1 MHPCI
6 SRILLP
12 GARLLSRAA
21 AHLTQRSKCRIGC
34 RAHMRAII
42 FATLGYGALACQ
54 AESVFNFATTPGQ
67 LPKDVVPSAY
77 RIDIAPDLERLRFT
91 AREEIDV
98 DVERATDV
106 VTVNAVDLAIG
117 IVALVGEDSAPAQ
130 VSIDS
135 QHATASFHFAQP
147 LAAGHHT
154 LAIAYSGRIAATPAG
169 IYYNDY
175 ATAAGTRRM
184 LVTQFEATEAR
195 RMFPG
200 WDEPVFKA
208 TFQLSVELPSDLEVI
223 SNTPAANTAAAG
235 QNATGAAL
243 TKTTFAQTPRMST
256 YLLVLCAGRLQRIHD
271 ASAGTD
277 IGVWAVEGKAEQGR
291 EALKAAV
298 RILSYYNGYFGVP
311 YPLPKLDLIA
321 VPGNFAAGAM
331 ENWGGITFIDNL
343 LLLNPESSSEATRQL
358 IFEVTAHEMAHQWS
372 GDLVTM
378 AWWNDVWLNEGF
390 ASWMAAKVSDA
401 LNPDW
406 LVWLR
411 QHASKELAMSADA
424 RSTAHPIQLQIAD
437 ESQIRS
443 AFDSISYQKGEAFL
457 RMLEVYLGEDAFR
470 DGMRRYM
477 KAHAYSSA
485 TTGDLW
491 EALQAASGKPV
502 AQIAAGFTEQ
512 PGIPLI
518 RVATACRSGSTSAV
532 LKQERFTID
541 DPTAAPLAWN
551 VPVQIGVIGG
561 AEPAR
566 TLLIGKSAQTVSF
579 PGCGKALKANLG
591 DAGYYRV
598 QYDTGALSALTKAYS
613 ILAPADRVDLLAD
626 EWALVA
632 AGRAPLA
639 DYLDLTRRLSGE
651 STLVVLSDVIDKLDA
666 IDDLA
671 RDAPMR
677 SAFRRYAV
685 QLLRPAFER
694 VGWDA
699 RPDDNNQTVLLR
711 AALIEA
717 LGRFGDDA
725 VIGECKRRYA
735 AFIAAPASLAPNLR
749 TPVIRTIARYADQAT
764 FEQLRSLGNTASS
777 TEEKLQ
783 FYYALAGAQ
792 NAAFIDESVRIALT
806 DEISNGRVNRFLIEL
821 AQQSSN
827 PDLVWKDVLA
837 VRAPILAKVPGGRGT
852 TMLAGIAQ
860 ASSDPAVGH
869 ELLALPEAQVSQ
881 GARYEAARAVARIHE
896 RYEFRKRLL
905 PALSRWLGKN

>member
-1 MHPCI
+1 
-6 SRILLP
+6 
-12 GARLLSRAA
+12 
-21 AHLTQRSKCRIGC
+21 
-34 RAHMRAII
+34 
-42 FATLGYGALACQ
+42 
-54 AESVFNFATTPGQ
+54 
-67 LPKDVVPSAY
+67 
-77 RIDIAPDLERLRFT
+77 
-91 AREEIDV
+91 
-98 DVERATDV
+98 
-106 VTVNAVDLAIG
+106 
-117 IVALVGEDSAPAQ
+117 
-130 VSIDS
+130 
-135 QHATASFHFAQP
+135 
-147 LAAGHHT
+147 
-154 LAIAYSGRIAATPAG
+154 
-169 IYYNDY
+169 
-175 ATAAGTRRM
+175 
-184 LVTQFEATEAR
+184 
-195 RMFPG
+195 
-200 WDEPVFKA
+200 
-208 TFQLSVELPSDLEVI
+208 
-223 SNTPAANTAAAG
+223 
-235 QNATGAAL
+235 
-243 TKTTFAQTPRMST
+243 
-256 YLLVLCAGRLQRIHD
+256 VLCAGHLQRIHD
-271 ASAGTD
+271 ASTGTD

-291 EALKAAV
+291 EALQAALK
-298 RILSYYNGYFGVP
+298 ILAYYNNYFGVP

-321 VPGNFAAGAM
+321 IPGNFAAGAM
-331 ENWGGITFIDNL
+331 ENWGGITFIDNV
-343 LLLNPESSSEATRQL
+343 LLLNPASSSEATRQQ
-358 IFEVTAHEMAHQWS
+358 IFQVTAHEMAHQWS

-378 AWWNDVWLNEGF
+378 AWWNDIWLNEGF
-390 ASWMAAKVSDA
+390 ASWMATKVSDA

-406 LVWLR
+406 LPWLH
-411 QHASKELAMSADA
+411 QHASKELAMRADA
-424 RSTAHPIQLQIAD
+424 RSTAHPIQVQIAD
-437 ESQIRS
+437 DSQIRS

-470 DGMRRYM
+470 EGMRRYM

-485 TTGDLW
+485 TTADLW

-541 DPTAAPLAWN
+541 DPTAAPLSWN

-561 AEPAR
+561 AEPVR
-566 TLLIGKSAQTVSF
+566 TLLIGTTAQTVSF

-598 QYDTGALSALTKAYS
+598 QYDTGALTALAKAYPT
-613 ILAPADRVDLLAD
+613 LAPADRVDLLAD

-651 STLVVLSDVIDKLDA
+651 STLVVLSDVIDKLYA

-671 RDAPMR
+671 RDAPIR

-699 RPDDNNQTVLLR
+699 RADDNNQTVLLR

-717 LGRFGDDA
+717 LGRFGDEA
-725 VIGECKRRYA
+725 VIAECKRRYA
-735 AFIAAPASLAPNLR
+735 AFIAAPGSLAPNLR
-749 TPVIRTIARYADQAT
+749 TPVIQTIGRYADQAT
-764 FEQLRSLGNTASS
+764 FEQLRSLGKAASS

-792 NAAFIDESVRIALT
+792 NAAFIDESVRITLT

-837 VRAPILAKVPGGRGT
+837 MRAPILAKVPGGRGT

-869 ELLALPEAQVSQ
+869 ELLALPEAQESQ

-896 RYEFRKRLL
+896 RYEFRKTLL
-905 PALSRWLGKN
+905 PALSQWLRKN